1 MINGHLSIIAKQ
13 KQEQLTFLFKLLND
27 IKICQYYDSLKTN
40 EKNETTGQQQMKEL
54 SANEKEEL
62 QKK

>member
-1 MINGHLSIIAKQ
+1 MMSKYANTMILSKPM
-13 KQEQLTFLFKLLND
+13 K
-27 IKICQYYDSLKTN
+27 
-40 EKNETTGQQQMKEL
+40 KNETTGQQQMKEL